1 MGIVLLAGLVLGVA
15 VFGIVG
21 GAVLLL
27 TSSQGRVNMR
37 LQQFVASDTPAPVS
51 AVTDLRKQKRAD
63 LFAQIDARLARRG
76 NAHELATRLERA
88 GLSLTLSEFTLLRA
102 GAAVLVTLVL
112 LASATVMVAFH
123 SILAEE

>member
-1 MGIVLLAGLVLGVA
+1 
-15 VFGIVG
+15 
-21 GAVLLL
+21 
-27 TSSQGRVNMR
+27 MR

-112 LASATVMVAFH
+112 LA
-123 SILAEE
+123 LAPQLWWVVLLPGVIGGSFLPVVY